1 MGIDSWD
8 KRTRAV
14 LLEEVA
20 NIMGYS
26 DDLPVTLA
34 PKPRSL
40 ATPLLEL
47 CMHFLLDFDI
57 F

>member
-34 PKPRSL
+34 PKSRSL